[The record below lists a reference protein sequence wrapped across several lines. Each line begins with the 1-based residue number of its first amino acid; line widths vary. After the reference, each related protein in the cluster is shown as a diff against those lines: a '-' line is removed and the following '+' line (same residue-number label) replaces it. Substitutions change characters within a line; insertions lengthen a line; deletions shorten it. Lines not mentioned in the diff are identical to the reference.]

1 MQLNQ
6 YINSLLIPK
15 NGQIVMLEHVGCN
28 AYY

>member
-6 YINSLLIPK
+6 YINPLLVPK
-15 NGQIVMLEHVGCN
+15 TSQIVMLEQVGDN